1 MSATTIRAAVGS
13 IVTGLGYRVAPGPDF
28 EDLADT
34 DGGIGVA
41 VGLEVGQNDEWG
53 GTRAWALTLRAMV
66 LRGPD
71 DVGAR
76 SDAETMSAALRGA
89 MLAAS
94 ALGSVGAH
102 AVADSETIAPAGDR
116 MQIEHAYT
124 IQAPA

>member
-41 VGLEVGQNDEWG
+41 VGLEVGPADEWG

-71 DVGAR
+71 DVGAW
-76 SDAETMSAALRGA
+76 SGAETMSAALRGA
-89 MLAAS
+89 MLATA

-102 AVADSETIAPAGDR
+102 AVADSETIAPADDR